1 MLYSRSMARKKEKPA
16 IVHTETPGEYFMRL
30 GRIAAFGAGAYLLYL
45 CVERLADVLFPVVS
59 SLILAYLLSPL
70 VDSMQKR
77 RLPRPFGILIVLLV
91 ILGLA
96 GSFAAFFYPTI
107 AREVGNVA
115 QKFPAVMNTIE
126 KDGIPYV
133 EKTFGIT
140 FPPTISEAIQA
151 YSSNLGGILPDI
163 LKKVSSWVIAAVT
176 QTGAIISSILNLI
189 LIPVFTFYFLND
201 FTEIKAKGYELLP
214 AGRRD
219 FLMERIKSMDAV
231 VGNWLRGQ
239 IEVALILAILYGIGI
254 GAVFYFSG
262 LDTKTGFAIGIL
274 TGTLNVIPY
283 MGAAT
288 GFLLSMMIGV
298 IEWSGFGTIAG
309 ILCVFLLVQ
318 VLDGYFITPRV
329 VGSKVG
335 LGPVGVVLSLLTGG
349 SLFGFFGIL
358 LAVPSVAAL
367 KVIVPDI
374 MKVYRDSRFY
384 NRK

>member
-1 MLYSRSMARKKEKPA
+1 
-16 IVHTETPGEYFMRL
+16 
-30 GRIAAFGAGAYLLYL
+30 
-45 CVERLADVLFPVVS
+45 
-59 SLILAYLLSPL
+59 
-70 VDSMQKR
+70 
-77 RLPRPFGILIVLLV
+77 
-91 ILGLA
+91 
-96 GSFAAFFYPTI
+96 
-107 AREVGNVA
+107 
-115 QKFPAVMNTIE
+115 
-126 KDGIPYV
+126 
-133 EKTFGIT
+133 
-140 FPPTISEAIQA
+140 
-151 YSSNLGGILPDI
+151 
-163 LKKVSSWVIAAVT
+163 
-176 QTGAIISSILNLI
+176 
-189 LIPVFTFYFLND
+189 
-201 FTEIKAKGYELLP
+201 
-214 AGRRD
+214 
-219 FLMERIKSMDAV
+219 MERIKSMDAV